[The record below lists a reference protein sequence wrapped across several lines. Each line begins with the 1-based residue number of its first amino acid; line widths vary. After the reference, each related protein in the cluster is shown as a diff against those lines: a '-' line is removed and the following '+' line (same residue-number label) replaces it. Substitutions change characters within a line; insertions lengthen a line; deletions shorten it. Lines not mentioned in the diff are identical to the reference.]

1 MLLGVSDLIQTAMVM
16 VPRVLRVGPW
26 RVSMYGVCAAVGLVA
41 ALGLSLKTPRLVGLE
56 AERVWD
62 AGLFAVM
69 AAFVCSRLLLIAGDV
84 HAFVRLP
91 LVLLALPSFTYGG
104 MVLTVVAVL
113 AYLRWKRLPLLKVA
127 DAWAPCAA
135 VLAAMLSVGRFFE
148 GTELGMPT
156 RLPWGMVTA
165 ESAGLRLHP
174 VAVYAA
180 IASVALVGLLMQ
192 LLKRKM
198 RESPYPLAMKMLPS
212 GAGTAAV
219 RRHSLGDLKPAS
231 GGAVIFCTTVPSVF
245 ILTNSQLSFGVPFCT
260 VV

>member
-148 GTELGMPT
+148 GSELGMPT

-174 VAVYAA
+174 VAVYAV
-180 IASVALVGLLMQ
+180 IASVALVVVLMGLLR
-192 LLKRKM
+192 RKM
-198 RESPYPLAMKMLPS
+198 RDGKVAGVALA
-212 GAGTAAV
+212 A
-219 RRHSLGDLKPAS
+219 
-231 GGAVIFCTTVPSVF
+231 GGAVSFLLDMVTQPVEMRAGAWLDPAQWVAVVAMLIGGLM
-245 ILTNSQLSFGVPFCT
+245 LTLTKEIV
-260 VV
+260 